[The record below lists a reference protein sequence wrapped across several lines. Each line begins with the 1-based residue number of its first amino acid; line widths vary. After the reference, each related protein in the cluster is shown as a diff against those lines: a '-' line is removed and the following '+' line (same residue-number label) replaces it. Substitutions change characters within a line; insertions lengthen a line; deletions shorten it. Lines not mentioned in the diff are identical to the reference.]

1 MTLCGV
7 CDVEEKKYCCPRC
20 SILYCSLPCFK
31 QHKAGTDCNTEE
43 EEVELE
49 FKVDVEAEPVG
60 YQFTTVDTV
69 PKEKLQQLEK
79 SEKLRQLLS
88 NPHLRTFLTKLD
100 SSEDKGRLMRKAM
113 REPLFVE
120 FVDCCLETIGEG
132 RGKQMTDEEVLEAV
146 QQQIDEES

>member
-1 MTLCGV
+1 MGEMTLCGV
-7 CDVEEKKYCCPRC
+7 CELEEKKYCCPRC

-31 QHKAGTDCNTEE
+31 QHKAGPDCIAEE
-43 EEVELE
+43 EEKVD

-60 YQFTTVDTV
+60 YQFTPVDTV
-69 PKEKLQQLEK
+69 PIEKLK
-79 SEKLRQLLS
+79 G
-88 NPHLRTFLTKLD
+88 
-100 SSEDKGRLMRKAM
+100 SEDKGRLMRKAM

-132 RGKQMTDEEVLEAV
+132 EGKQMTDEEVLEAV

>member
-1 MTLCGV
+1 MGEMTLCGV
-7 CDVEEKKYCCPRC
+7 CELEEKKYCCPRC

-31 QHKAGTDCNTEE
+31 QHKAGPDCIAEE
-43 EEVELE
+43 EEKVD

-69 PKEKLQQLEK
+69 PIEKLQQL
-79 SEKLRQLLS
+79 LA
-88 NPHLRTFLTKLD
+88 NPHLKTFLTKLD
-100 SSEDKGRLMRKAM
+100 GSEDKGRLMRKAM

-132 RGKQMTDEEVLEAV
+132 EGKQMTDEEVLEAV

>member
-1 MTLCGV
+1 M
-7 CDVEEKKYCCPRC
+7 
-20 SILYCSLPCFK
+20 
-31 QHKAGTDCNTEE
+31 
-43 EEVELE
+43 E

-120 FVDCCLETIGEG
+120 FVDCCLG
-132 RGKQMTDEEVLEAV
+132 
-146 QQQIDEES
+146 

>member
-7 CDVEEKKYCCPRC
+7 CELEEKKYCCPRC

-31 QHKAGTDCNTEE
+31 QHKAGPDCNEE
-43 EEVELE
+43 EEEKVD
-49 FKVDVEAEPVG
+49 FKVDVEAEPAG

-69 PKEKLQQLEK
+69 PIEKLHLLEK
-79 SEKLRQLLS
+79 SEKLRQLLA
-88 NPHLRTFLTKLD
+88 NPHLKTFLGKLD
-100 SSEDKGRLMRKAM
+100 GSEDKGRLMRKAM

-132 RGKQMTDEEVLEAV
+132 GGKQMTDEEVLEAV
-146 QQQIDEES
+146 QQQIDEEES

>member
-7 CDVEEKKYCCPRC
+7 CELVEKKYCCPRC
-20 SILYCSLPCFK
+20 AILYCSLPCFK
-31 QHKAGTDCNTEE
+31 QHKAGTDCKEE
-43 EEVELE
+43 EKVENVD
-49 FKVDVEAEPVG
+49 FKLDLEAEPAG

-69 PKEKLQQLEK
+69 PKEKLQLLDK
-79 SEKLRQLLS
+79 SQKLQQLLA

-100 SSEDKGRLMRKAM
+100 SSEEKGRLMRKAM

-132 RGKQMTDEEVLEAV
+132 EGKQMTDEEVLEAV
-146 QQQIDEES
+146 QQHIDEES

>member
-7 CDVEEKKYCCPRC
+7 CELEEKKYCCPRC

-31 QHKAGTDCNTEE
+31 QHKAGPHCTAEE
-43 EEVELE
+43 EEKVD
-49 FKVDVEAEPVG
+49 FKVDLEAEPAG

-69 PKEKLQQLEK
+69 PIEKLQLLEK
-79 SEKLRQLLS
+79 SEKLRQLLA
-88 NPHLRTFLTKLD
+88 NPHLKAFLAKLD
-100 SSEDKGRLMRKAM
+100 GSEDKGRLMRKAM

-132 RGKQMTDEEVLEAV
+132 EGKQMTDAEVLEAV